1 MGHLRSIKKLGLI
14 TLSFALAVST
24 LSVGY
29 TQKAGAQSLADI
41 EKHFINGNNL
51 PFVSGND
58 TKNAYLLRDA
68 YDKSTPNLKGKEN
81 KGADKNGPGTAKPT
95 KNGIHGRSHYVD
107 SEGNE
112 QLIEYTHPDNKR
124 RPAIIFVYGGG
135 WRVDDGNYKENFRE
149 KAASHGFASFRLYYK
164 LGPNRIYAAFND
176 IMNAV
181 THIRN
186 NADIYNVDPGRL
198 IMWGDSAGGS
208 LTARVSASGKSGLAG
223 AVCWSAP
230 VNGIRDLFYSV
241 PTALDGLDHSTC
253 LNTQWSSLFN
263 DVMEV
268 YRGQEY
274 LVQDPSRLLKLS
286 PDEQIRLLESTGKAL
301 GIIGERLPK
310 LADEFKT
317 TVKEF
322 GIDVDKVIETY
333 SVARDSSNKLKSA
346 ADKLDP
352 NKAKNQTNVPSNNS
366 DLQEFKDS
374 LTRVYNE
381 LDKINDSSDMA
392 KNTQNQI
399 KVILEGLPKAPG
411 EKGDIPLEEAKGQV
425 EQIAAS
431 LKEAANK
438 NDPKDKNSLMYNII
452 QKTKNDPSKKTNA
465 QISDDDALRGWIGT
479 MNDKDSNLL
488 NNFMGII
495 SNIGSNSKLSSEQQ
509 EKISPYRS
517 ISSLISNKLQGLSSK
532 VQSSLNGSNK
542 DILLNKLSECV
553 DNIIHMSPSIFA
565 SPQTPPMFM
574 VNAEHEII
582 VPATDA
588 YEMRDKVRSY
598 GTRAEALILP
608 GNNHMGY
615 DERAVEPSFAFARSV
630 TNPEPV
636 GR

>member
-1 MGHLRSIKKLGLI
+1 
-14 TLSFALAVST
+14 
-24 LSVGY
+24 
-29 TQKAGAQSLADI
+29 
-41 EKHFINGNNL
+41 
-51 PFVSGND
+51 
-58 TKNAYLLRDA
+58 
-68 YDKSTPNLKGKEN
+68 
-81 KGADKNGPGTAKPT
+81 
-95 KNGIHGRSHYVD
+95 
-107 SEGNE
+107 
-112 QLIEYTHPDNKR
+112 
-124 RPAIIFVYGGG
+124 
-135 WRVDDGNYKENFRE
+135 
-149 KAASHGFASFRLYYK
+149 
-164 LGPNRIYAAFND
+164 
-176 IMNAV
+176 MNAV

-317 TVKEF
+317 TVREF

-452 QKTKNDPSKKTNA
+452 QKTKNDPSKKPNA
-465 QISDDDALRGWIGT
+465 EISDDDALRGWIGT

-517 ISSLISNKLQGLSSK
+517 ISSLISSKLQGLSSK

>member
-68 YDKSTPNLKGKEN
+68 YNKSTPNLKGKEN

-317 TVKEF
+317 TVKQF

-399 KVILEGLPKAPG
+399 KVI
-411 EKGDIPLEEAKGQV
+411 
-425 EQIAAS
+425 
-431 LKEAANK
+431 
-438 NDPKDKNSLMYNII
+438 

-465 QISDDDALRGWIGT
+465 EISDDDALRGWIGT

-517 ISSLISNKLQGLSSK
+517 ISSLISSKLQGLSSK